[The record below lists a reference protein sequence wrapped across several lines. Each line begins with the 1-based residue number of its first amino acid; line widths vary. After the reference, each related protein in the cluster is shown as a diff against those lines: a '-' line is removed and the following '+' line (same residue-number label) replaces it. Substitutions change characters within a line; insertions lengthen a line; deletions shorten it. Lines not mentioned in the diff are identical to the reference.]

1 MAAITIHIKWGKDIC
16 VSVNFLMEGRERREE
31 VGTVDGRNM
40 GSREVGEQTLGS
52 PISQRI
58 EVWNG
63 SGVCTE
69 DG

>member
-1 MAAITIHIKWGKDIC
+1 MAAITINIKWGKDNCGC
-16 VSVNFLMEGRERREE
+16 VTFLVDGRERREE
-31 VGTVDGRNM
+31 VGTGDGRDM

-52 PISQRI
+52 PVSQRV
-58 EVWNG
+58 EVWIG

>member
-1 MAAITIHIKWGKDIC
+1 MAAITLNIKWGKDIC
-16 VSVNFLMEGRERREE
+16 VCVNFLMEGSERREE
-31 VGTVDGRNM
+31 VGTGDERDM

-52 PISQRI
+52 PVSQRV
-58 EVWNG
+58 EVWIG

>member
-31 VGTVDGRNM
+31 VGTGDGRDM

-52 PISQRI
+52 QLAR
-58 EVWNG
+58 E
-63 SGVCTE
+63 
-69 DG
+69 

>member
-1 MAAITIHIKWGKDIC
+1 MVKRYLRACEFSDG
-16 VSVNFLMEGRERREE
+16 GRERREE
-31 VGTVDGRNM
+31 VGTGDGRDM

-52 PISQRI
+52 PSSQRV
-58 EVWNG
+58 EVWIG

>member
-1 MAAITIHIKWGKDIC
+1 MVKRYLRVCEFSD
-16 VSVNFLMEGRERREE
+16 GREGKKRRG
-31 VGTVDGRNM
+31 GTGDGRDM

-52 PISQRI
+52 PVSQRV
-58 EVWNG
+58 EVWIG

>member
-1 MAAITIHIKWGKDIC
+1 
-16 VSVNFLMEGRERREE
+16 MEGRERREE
-31 VGTVDGRNM
+31 VGTGDGGNM

-52 PISQRI
+52 PVSQRV
-58 EVWNG
+58 EVWIG

>member
-1 MAAITIHIKWGKDIC
+1 MAAITINIKGWKDIC
-16 VSVNFLMEGRERREE
+16 VCVNFLMEGRERREE
-31 VGTVDGRNM
+31 VGTGDGRDM

-52 PISQRI
+52 PGSQRV
-58 EVWNG
+58 EVWIG